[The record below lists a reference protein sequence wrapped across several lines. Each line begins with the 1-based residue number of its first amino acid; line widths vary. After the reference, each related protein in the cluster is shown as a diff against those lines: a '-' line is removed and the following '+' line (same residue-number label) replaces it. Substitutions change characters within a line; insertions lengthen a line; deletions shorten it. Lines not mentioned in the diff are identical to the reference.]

1 VSDATERRRAA
12 IVMAILALVWG
23 YAWVIAKIGLSLAGP
38 FTFAA
43 LRTVCGVIA
52 LGAFLL
58 IKQGHLS
65 RRPPPGAILVGL
77 IQTGAFLMLNTWALS
92 GGEPGKTSILTFTM
106 PFWVLLFAWPALSER
121 VAGLQWIA
129 IVFAVAGLVLIMEP
143 WLMHAGILPKVLA
156 VMAGMAWAIGVVL
169 TKRLQRH
176 APVDAF
182 DFTFWQMVF
191 GLAPMVVVALIV
203 PEPIPP
209 FSTLL
214 AVTVVLSGVLATAGG
229 WLMWQY
235 VLNRLPAGTTS
246 LASLAVPVVATIS
259 SAIQLG
265 ERLRAAELFGAAL
278 IAVALALVSLQAV
291 RSHTRDDPS
300 MAQE

>member
-1 VSDATERRRAA
+1 VNAATERRRAA

-23 YAWVIAKIGLSLAGP
+23 YSWIIAKIGLSLSGP

-43 LRTVCGVIA
+43 LRTACGVIA

-58 IKQGHLS
+58 VKQGHRW

-92 GGEPGKTSILTFTM
+92 SGEPGKTSILTFTM

-129 IVFAVAGLVLIMEP
+129 IVFAVTGLVLIMEP

-203 PEPIPP
+203 PEPFPP

-214 AVTVVLSGVLATAGG
+214 ALTVVLSGVVATAGG

-246 LASLAVPVVATIS
+246 LASLAVPVVAMIS

-265 ERLRAAELFGAAL
+265 ERLRAAELFGAVL
-278 IAVALALVSLQAV
+278 IAVALGLVSWQAV
-291 RSHTRDDPS
+291 RSHKRDDPS